1 MCYDLSFLAKLA
13 AIVAQFPTIEFDE
26 QLQINY
32 DASMHIVAHS
42 FGEHPI
48 IYQNR
53 EDQQLHVRL
62 MEWGCIPYYIKEE
75 QSFLKQR
82 TMMLNARSERIL
94 GDTTSYW
101 YKIRNRRCLIPVTG
115 IFEHRKI
122 EKWTKKVPY
131 FIHQKNQ
138 DLFFLPGLYSVA
150 ELPNKETGELEKR
163 WSFTLITRAANSLMQ
178 QIHNDG
184 ENKWR
189 MPLFLPTDLVKEW
202 VSEDLSAERLQQLLD
217 FEMPATELACWPVFT
232 IRSSKERPDGKQ
244 KNEPYEWE
252 NLPAL
257 ST

>member
-1 MCYDLSFLAKLA
+1 MCYDLSFLAKLT
-13 AIVAQFPTIEFDE
+13 AIVQQFPTIEFDE
-26 QLQINY
+26 QVQINY
-32 DASMHIVAHS
+32 NASMHIVAHS

-53 EDQQLHVRL
+53 EDQHLHVKL
-62 MEWGCIPYYIKEE
+62 MEWGCIPYYIKDE
-75 QSFLKQR
+75 QAFLKQR
-82 TMMLNARSERIL
+82 IMMLNARSERVL
-94 GDTTSYW
+94 GDTSSYW

-163 WSFTLITRAANSLMQ
+163 WSYTLITRAANDLMK

-189 MPLFLPTDLVKEW
+189 MPLFLPMDLAKEW
-202 VSEDLSAERLQQLLD
+202 VDSELNSERMQTILNY
-217 FEMPATELACWPVFT
+217 EMPAADLESWPVFT
-232 IRSSKERPDGKQ
+232 IRTSKERPDGKQ
-244 KNEPYEWE
+244 KTEPYVWE
-252 NLPAL
+252 GLTELN
-257 ST
+257 

>member
-1 MCYDLSFLAKLA
+1 MCYDLSFLAKLTA
-13 AIVAQFPTIEFDE
+13 MVQQFPTIEFDE

-48 IYQNR
+48 IYQNS
-53 EDQQLHVRL
+53 EDQHLHVKL
-62 MEWGCIPYYIKEE
+62 MEWGCIPFYIKDE
-75 QSFLKQR
+75 QAFLKQR
-82 TMMLNARSERIL
+82 IMMLNARSERIL
-94 GDTTSYW
+94 GDTSSYW

-163 WSFTLITRAANSLMQ
+163 WSYTLITRAANELMQ
-178 QIHNDG
+178 KIHNDG
-184 ENKWR
+184 DNKWR
-189 MPLFLPTDLVKEW
+189 MPLFLPMDLAEEW
-202 VSEDLSAERLQQLLD
+202 VSEDLSTDKLQQIFD
-217 FEMPATELACWPVFT
+217 FELPASELECWPVYT
-232 IRSSKERPDGKQ
+232 IRTSKERPDGKQ
-244 KNEPYEWE
+244 KIEPFVWE
-252 NLPAL
+252 GLPEL
-257 ST
+257 V